1 MTLPFLITKTHIPN
15 PTSNL
20 VARPR
25 LYEIFNQLL
34 NPGCQVA
41 LVSAPAGYG
50 KTTLLTQWLQRLPD
64 SFKVGWFSLDE
75 SDNSP
80 FHFFSYIA
88 AALQNADPAI
98 SENFSTLIETQAEL
112 TADKV
117 VSYLINQVAAS
128 QQNILL
134 VLDDTHVITAP
145 EIHHAIEMLVTH
157 IPDNLRLVL
166 AGRVDPL
173 LPLAR
178 LRANGQLVEVRTTD
192 LRFNISETSGFLDQ
206 FAGLQSPVAPLVNA
220 LNHSTEGWAAG
231 LQMTVIALR
240 SELQMQGGKPGE
252 VLNRLVNE
260 LSGTHHYILDYLLNE
275 VLNREEPQVREFL
288 LRTCLLERFN
298 ANLCAALCAEDTDTI
313 EAQSMLESLERANL
327 FIIPLDNQREWYRYH
342 HLFADVLQKQL
353 LHTYPGLAPDLHRCA
368 ADWFERQGMIDN
380 AIAHAHWSGDAVL
393 LRSLVEKF
401 ALETIMHGQF
411 ATAISWL
418 NGLPAD
424 MLMSSP
430 RLCLDR
436 AWVMTFTFQTE
447 TAATYL
453 ERAEFLLRDMPN
465 EALLVR
471 SEVFGLQSYCENM
484 YGHPEEAIRL
494 AKLALENAPPD
505 NLFLQCCNHLFLAGA
520 FVHAGKAEE
529 AVREY
534 HTIQPACRDRKRM
547 AGLALLEAD
556 FLHDLAVFLHAA
568 GEANR
573 AKAMLEQAI
582 RDFEAEELQPA
593 ALYLHVGLGKLLFNE
608 NDLDGSELSL
618 ETGLQF
624 DPLSL
629 SIGAFDGRLALW
641 RVKIGKG
648 DRVAARNILEKL
660 ERAARG
666 CDKKVIH
673 MVVVAAALQD
683 LIENNVAVAARRL
696 EQLGLTGDVDV
707 VLEHVSDSELST
719 WRHNEFYTYTRLLI
733 AQKKTK
739 AALKVLKRL
748 ENSARAVQMDYLASR
763 AQVLKAVVHF
773 QDGSV
778 DLAMQVM
785 TPLLERTATMES
797 NVSRIYLA
805 AGEPGRSL
813 LKEAARQGIQSEHV
827 TSLLAVFPTPV
838 QPEPIPDLPDALS
851 EREVEVLRLMAD
863 GLKNQEIADRLVVSL
878 NTIRYHSKNIFGKL
892 GVDNR
897 TAAVGR
903 ARELGLLT

>member
-20 VARPR
+20 VSRPR

-34 NPGCQVA
+34 NPGCRVA

-50 KTTLLTQWLQRLPD
+50 KTTFLTQWLQRLPD
-64 SFKVGWFSLDE
+64 SFKVGWFTLDDG
-75 SDNSP
+75 DNSP

-88 AALQNADPAI
+88 AALQNADSTI
-98 SENFSTLIETQAEL
+98 SENFSTLIEAHAEL
-112 TADKV
+112 TTEKV
-117 VSYLINQVAAS
+117 VSYLINQIAAS

-166 AGRVDPL
+166 AGRVDPS

-178 LRANGQLVEVRTTD
+178 LRAHGHLVEVRTAD
-192 LRFNISETSGFLDQ
+192 LRFNIPETSGFLDQ
-206 FAGLQSPVAPLVNA
+206 FDGLHSLVPPIVNA

-231 LQMTVIALR
+231 LQMTVIAVR
-240 SELQMQGGKPGE
+240 SELQMQGGLPSE

-275 VLNREEPQVREFL
+275 VLNREEPHVREFL

-298 ANLCAALCAEDTDTI
+298 ANLCAALSAEDSDTI
-313 EAQSMLESLERANL
+313 AAQSMLESLERANL
-327 FIIPLDNQREWYRYH
+327 FIIPLDNKREWFRYH

-353 LHTYPGLAPDLHRCA
+353 LHTYPGLATYLHRSA
-368 ADWFERQGMIDN
+368 ADWFERQGMIDI
-380 AIAHAHWSGDAVL
+380 AITHAHWSGDTAL
-393 LRSLVEKF
+393 LLSLVEKN
-401 ALETIMHGQF
+401 ALKTIMHGKF

-418 NGLPAD
+418 NSLPVD
-424 MLMSSP
+424 MLMASP

-436 AWVMTFTFQTE
+436 AWVMTFTFHTE

-453 ERAEFLLRDMPN
+453 ERAVFLLRDMPN

-471 SEVFGLQSYCENM
+471 SEVLGLQSYCENM
-484 YGHPEEAIRL
+484 YGHPDEAIRL
-494 AKLALENAPPD
+494 AKLALENTPPD

-520 FVHAGKAEE
+520 FAHAGKADE
-529 AVREY
+529 AVLEY

-547 AGLALLEAD
+547 TGLALLEAD
-556 FLHDLAVFLHAA
+556 FLHDLAVFLHAT
-568 GEANR
+568 GEAKR
-573 AKAMLEQAI
+573 AKAILEQAI
-582 RDFEAEELQPA
+582 QDYETEELHSA
-593 ALYLHVGLGKLLFNE
+593 ALYLHVAMGKLLFSE
-608 NDLDGSELSL
+608 NDLVGSEQSL

-624 DPLSL
+624 DPLAL
-629 SIGAFDGRLALW
+629 SIGALDGQLALW

-648 DRVAARNILEKL
+648 DRVAARTILEKL
-660 ERAARG
+660 ERATLG
-666 CDKKVIH
+666 CDKEVVH

-683 LIENNVAVAARRL
+683 LIENKLAMAARRF
-696 EQLGLTGDVDV
+696 EQLGLTGEVDG
-707 VLEHVSDSELST
+707 VLEHVSDSELSS
-719 WRHNEFYTYTRLLI
+719 WRHNEFYTYARLLI
-733 AQKKTK
+733 AQKKNE
-739 AALKVLKRL
+739 AALKVLNRL
-748 ENSARAVQMDYLASR
+748 ENAALVAQMEYLALR
-763 AQVLKAVVHF
+763 AQFLKAVVHY
-773 QDGSV
+773 QDGSI

-785 TPLLERTATMES
+785 ISLLDQTAKMES
-797 NVSRIYLA
+797 NASRIYLA

-813 LKEAARQGIQSEHV
+813 LKEVARQGVQLEYV
-827 TSLLAVFPTPV
+827 TSLLAAFPISV
-838 QPEPIPDLPDALS
+838 QPELIPDSPDVLS
-851 EREVEVLRLMAD
+851 EREIEVLRLIAG
-863 GLKNQEIADRLVVSL
+863 GLKNQDIADRLVVSL

-897 TAAVGR
+897 TAAVAQ
-903 ARELGLLT
+903 ARVLGLLN